1 MRARLTLMLRA
12 PALGLLVVSVAACS
26 GHRRASLVNPEDQV
40 AIGYDRV
47 DPRDATGS
55 IASMTEEELDRVR
68 VSRVEELI
76 RDRFAGVQVRRLR
89 NGDYS
94 FRIRGTRS
102 LIGNNEPL
110 LVINGM
116 PVSQAGMSI
125 ALSGLSPADITRI
138 DVLKDAGSTA
148 AYGSRGAN
156 GVIVITTRAFSN
168 Y

>member
-1 MRARLTLMLRA
+1 MREGMANLLRA
-12 PALGLLVVSVAACS
+12 PVCGLLVLSAAACS
-26 GHRRASLVNPEDQV
+26 GHRPSSLVDPQDQV

-47 DPRDATGS
+47 DPEDVTGS
-55 IASMTEEELDRVR
+55 VGSMTEKDLARVR

-76 RDRFAGVQVRRLR
+76 RDNFAGVQVIRLR

-102 LIGNNEPL
+102 LMGNNEPL

-116 PVSQAGMSI
+116 PVSQAGMRT
-125 ALSGLSPADITRI
+125 ALAGMSPADIARI

-156 GVIVITTRAFSN
+156 GVIVITTRAFRN
-168 Y
+168 F